1 VTVTNASSAPPT
13 SGALPSKGPVVVH
26 VFGRTDV
33 GRTREHNEDAFAVAD
48 LTANRATLHPD
59 VRTHISGERG
69 SLFMVADGMGGAAA
83 GEIASAMAVDVV
95 LRELERLWVNAS
107 RHDAAEFAQALKRAT
122 AAANAEIN
130 AFATQHPEYRG
141 MGTTATI
148 AGLLGDTLYVAQVGD
163 SRAYLI
169 REAVARQITK
179 DQSLMQK
186 LVEAGELTE
195 EEAEHSE
202 RRNIILQAL
211 GPEASVKVDLTH
223 QVVRR
228 GDVLVLCSDGLSG
241 QVGKDEIARIVSEE
255 HDLVAVCKRLVDRA
269 NENGGPDN
277 ITVIAA
283 RFDGDGLEVAGQT
296 DEVGHAVFP
305 LPDTGQHPALPPPL
319 ADVAR
324 AEADGPPA
332 SLAPG
337 AAPSAF
343 ADTLPPQ
350 SFEPFESFTVPEAG
364 GGASA
369 RMSDS
374 PSPVASVPAVS
385 EERRARGMA
394 IAIALLAAL
403 VTGAAWYVWDTAREV
418 VPSRVRDTLTPASPA
433 NPAPAPS
440 TSPRS

>member
-1 VTVTNASSAPPT
+1 MTNASSAPPS

-95 LRELERLWVNAS
+95 LRELERLWISAS
-107 RHDAAEFAQALKRAT
+107 RLDAAAFAQALKRAT

-130 AFATQHPEYRG
+130 AFATQHAEYRG

-148 AGLLGDTLYVAQVGD
+148 AGLLGDTLYLAQVGD

-169 REAVARQITK
+169 REGVARQITK

-186 LVEAGELTE
+186 LVEAGEMTE

-211 GPEASVKVDLTH
+211 GPETSVKVDLTH

-241 QVGKDEIARIVSEE
+241 QVGKEEIARVVSEE

-269 NENGGPDN
+269 NDNGGPDN

-305 LPDTGQHPALPPPL
+305 LADTGQHSALPAPHADVDRPTPDRPPGPL
-319 ADVAR
+319 ALRSAR
-324 AEADGPPA
+324 PEPADILPA
-332 SLAPG
+332 
-337 AAPSAF
+337 
-343 ADTLPPQ
+343 D
-350 SFEPFESFTVPEAG
+350 SFDPVESFMVPDASSAG
-364 GGASA
+364 APA
-369 RMSDS
+369 SDS
-374 PSPVASVPAVS
+374 PPPVATVPAVS
-385 EERRARGMA
+385 DARRTRGMA
-394 IAIALLAAL
+394 IAIALLAVL
-403 VTGAAWYVWDTAREV
+403 VAGGAWYVWETAREV
-418 VPSRVRDTLTPASPA
+418 VPRAARDTSAPATPATSAPPAPASPR
-433 NPAPAPS
+433 P
-440 TSPRS
+440 